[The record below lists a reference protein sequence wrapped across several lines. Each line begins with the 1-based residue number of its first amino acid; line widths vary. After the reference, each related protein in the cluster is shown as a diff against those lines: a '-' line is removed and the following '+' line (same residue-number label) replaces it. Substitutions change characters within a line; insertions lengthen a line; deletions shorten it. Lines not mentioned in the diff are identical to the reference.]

1 MRVAIEVNRPVTAMC
16 DNCHKIT
23 DVSFKHTKH
32 PNDIQ
37 ETYFKCEHCYYHYTS
52 YVTDKKVRKM
62 QRKKPL
68 LTLDKRLELQEEI
81 NSRMSQLKYNLF
93 NFGRADL

>member
-1 MRVAIEVNRPVTAMC
+1 MNRPVTAMC

-23 DVSFKHTKH
+23 DVEFKEQRH
-32 PNDIQ
+32 PNDIR
-37 ETYFKCEHCYYHYTS
+37 EVYFKCEHCYYHYTS

>member
-1 MRVAIEVNRPVTAMC
+1 MTRPLTAMC

-37 ETYFKCEHCYYHYTS
+37 EIYFKCEHCYYHYTS

-62 QRKKPL
+62 QRKKNSL
-68 LTLDKRLELQEEI
+68 AWDKRLEIQEQI
-81 NSRMSQLKYNLF
+81 NQRMSQLKNNLI